1 MTDAA
6 AEIPVLSSE
15 TAFDAAAV
23 ARVVEAAFGPGRY
36 AKTAER
42 LREGSEPQVG
52 FVMRGT
58 DGVIGSVRLWPIV
71 IGQTPA
77 TFLGPIAVDRSWRE
91 AGLGAGLVEACV
103 AWAREQGLA
112 GILLVGDAPYF
123 GRFGFERIEGV
134 TLPGPVDQA
143 RVLWLSL
150 DGTLPSGPVVV
161 R

>member
-1 MTDAA
+1 
-6 AEIPVLSSE
+6 
-15 TAFDAAAV
+15 
-23 ARVVEAAFGPGRY
+23 
-36 AKTAER
+36 
-42 LREGSEPQVG
+42 
-52 FVMRGT
+52 
-58 DGVIGSVRLWPIV
+58 
-71 IGQTPA
+71 
-77 TFLGPIAVDRSWRE
+77 
-91 AGLGAGLVEACV
+91 V